1 MIIMWGKCDQPMQND
16 QNKTDNTDI
25 TDTPNFFKTAGQS
38 PSSDVKQKKKVK
50 FYL

>member
-25 TDTPNFFKTAGQS
+25 TDTPNFFETAGPRVLPVMS
-38 PSSDVKQKKKVK
+38 NKKKK
-50 FYL
+50 

>member
-1 MIIMWGKCDQPMQND
+1 MQND

-25 TDTPNFFKTAGQS
+25 TDTPNFFKTAGLRVLPVMS
-38 PSSDVKQKKKVK
+38 KKKKVK